1 MAITVVFPLPA
12 QGMVV
17 VPGLQRLI
25 FRESNQDGCQ
35 DGIQRLSVPT
45 LGFTLVISFELAS
58 AFNRAHAGRP

>member
-35 DGIQRLSVPT
+35 NG
-45 LGFTLVISFELAS
+45 
-58 AFNRAHAGRP
+58 